1 MPLAHAVLV
10 MSAAEV
16 IPPMPVAP
24 DAAMVAAY
32 ADMVFGWCEGWVAV
46 RALAE
51 KGGPDRAPH
60 TPFLPADAELP
71 AKLAVQAQWAAETG
85 MALYVIPGTVTE
97 PGQAS
102 AEHIAQMQVVLVDL
116 DGGDIAAKRAYLLQH
131 LGSPTL
137 EVASGGIT
145 PEGQEKLH
153 LYWRLTEPATGEDL
167 ATVCRLRHA
176 IAVKVGGDPA
186 FRSAHQPIR
195 VAGSVHAKGGHQRLV
210 AIREST
216 VRDRDLTELAEA
228 VLAMPPLAGIG
239 AEVAMDTGGDP
250 LDFNGAGSARGDV
263 TELFGRQIR
272 EGGAD
277 GVTRFE
283 ALSRIIGY
291 WIRRCQDGFVT
302 AAQAWQE
309 ICDYN
314 TARISPPW
322 PEDRLRHEAE
332 RLWRRAEASH
342 AGAGAADPDHDEV
355 GGDGT
360 GDDGVLPIGFTE
372 DALAAEFSE
381 QHGEDWRHV
390 AVWGAWLNWTGC
402 RWEREGTLRAFDL
415 ARRVCR
421 AAANRAN
428 SNKVRTKLSQASTVA
443 AVERLARADRRH
455 ATTAEVWDRDPWLL
469 NTPAGVVDLRTGA
482 VAPHDRALCMTKIT
496 SAASHG
502 ECPAWVAFL
511 AQVTGGDVELQA
523 YLRRVVGYALTGVT
537 TEHALFFLYGT
548 GANGKSVFANTL
560 TALLGDY
567 ATVAPMDM
575 FMATTG
581 DRHPTDMA
589 GLRGARIVTS
599 IETEQGSRWAESKL
613 KALTG
618 GDRITARFMRQD
630 FFEFTPQFKLLVA
643 GNHKPSIRN
652 VDEAMRRRLHM
663 VPFTVTIPT
672 AQRDKRLPERLLA
685 ERDGILAW
693 ALQGCLEWQRVGLRP
708 PATVL
713 AATDEYFE
721 AEDALGRW
729 LVECCERGVNH
740 VEATAVL
747 FASWKAWAEAGGEYV
762 GSVRRFSDNLLNRG
776 FELHRKGSAR
786 QLRGLRLCESTAP
799 AGAIQF

>member
-1 MPLAHAVLV
+1 
-10 MSAAEV
+10 
-16 IPPMPVAP
+16 
-24 DAAMVAAY
+24 
-32 ADMVFGWCEGWVAV
+32 
-46 RALAE
+46 
-51 KGGPDRAPH
+51 
-60 TPFLPADAELP
+60 
-71 AKLAVQAQWAAETG
+71 
-85 MALYVIPGTVTE
+85 
-97 PGQAS
+97 
-102 AEHIAQMQVVLVDL
+102 
-116 DGGDIAAKRAYLLQH
+116 
-131 LGSPTL
+131 
-137 EVASGGIT
+137 
-145 PEGQEKLH
+145 
-153 LYWRLTEPATGEDL
+153 
-167 ATVCRLRHA
+167 
-176 IAVKVGGDPA
+176 
-186 FRSAHQPIR
+186 
-195 VAGSVHAKGGHQRLV
+195 
-210 AIREST
+210 
-216 VRDRDLTELAEA
+216 
-228 VLAMPPLAGIG
+228 MPPLPGIG
-239 AEVAMDTGGDP
+239 SEVPPDPAGDP
-250 LDFNGAGSARGDV
+250 LDFNGAGTTRGDV
-263 TELFGRQIR
+263 TELFGRQVR

-283 ALSRIIGY
+283 ALSRVIGY

-309 ICDYN
+309 IRDYN
-314 TARISPPW
+314 AARIAPPW
-322 PEDRLRHEAE
+322 PEDRLRQEAE

-342 AGAGAADPDHDEV
+342 PA
-355 GGDGT
+355 
-360 GDDGVLPIGFTE
+360 GDDPAVGDAAAGGTAPASDGLLPIGFTE

-381 QHGEDWRHV
+381 RHGEDWRHV
-390 AVWGAWLNWTGC
+390 AVWGAWLTWTGC

-428 SNKVRTKLSQASTVA
+428 DGKVRTRLSQASTVS

-455 ATTAEVWDRDPWLL
+455 ATAAEVWDRDPWLL
-469 NTPAGVVDLRTGA
+469 NTPSGVVDLRSGA
-482 VAPHDRALCMTKIT
+482 LSPHDRALCMTKIT
-496 SAASHG
+496 TAAPRG
-502 ECPAWVAFL
+502 DCPAWLAFL
-511 AQVTGGDVELQA
+511 ARVTGGDAELQA
-523 YLRRVVGYALTGVT
+523 YLRRVVGYGLTGVT

-567 ATVAPMDM
+567 AAVAPMDM

-618 GDRITARFMRQD
+618 GDRVTARFMRQD

-663 VPFTVTIPT
+663 VPFTVTIPP

-713 AATDEYFE
+713 AATNEYFE
-721 AEDALGRW
+721 AEDAARPL
-729 LVECCERGVNH
+729 
-740 VEATAVL
+740 
-747 FASWKAWAEAGGEYV
+747 AGG
-762 GSVRRFSDNLLNRG
+762 
-776 FELHRKGSAR
+776 
-786 QLRGLRLCESTAP
+786 RL
-799 AGAIQF
+799 